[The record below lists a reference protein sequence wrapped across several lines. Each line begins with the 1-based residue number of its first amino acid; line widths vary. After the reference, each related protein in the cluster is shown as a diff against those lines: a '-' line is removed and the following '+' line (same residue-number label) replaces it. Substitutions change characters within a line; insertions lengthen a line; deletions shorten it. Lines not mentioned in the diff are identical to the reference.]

1 VDLRDAEEARR
12 DAELAA
18 ERHERKSKTYRD
30 ENETLVLKYDRAMR
44 QLANAA
50 DEHIGL
56 GSLDDRGNRGG
67 PRRNSGKSARA
78 RAAASDSGGG
88 GESEGE
94 SRREKT

>member
-1 VDLRDAEEARR
+1 MDLRDAEEARR

-44 QLANAA
+44 ALAAAA
-50 DEHIGL
+50 DEAGAGRL
-56 GSLDDRGNRGG
+56 GAGRGG
-67 PRRNSGKSARA
+67 GRSSKKGARA
-78 RAAASDSGGG
+78 RAAASGSGGG

-94 SRREKT
+94 SVHERGDV